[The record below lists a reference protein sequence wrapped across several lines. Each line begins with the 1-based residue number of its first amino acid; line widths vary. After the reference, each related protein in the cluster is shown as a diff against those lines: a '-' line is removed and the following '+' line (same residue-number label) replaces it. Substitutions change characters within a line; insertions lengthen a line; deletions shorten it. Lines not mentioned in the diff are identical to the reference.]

1 MVVESGRD
9 RGGGGGGIMVGD
21 LEEGNLGLRIIISIF
36 RRVNTLD
43 SIPSYRQLDY
53 SEGILFYTRNI
64 HYILFSNKI

>member
-1 MVVESGRD
+1 
-9 RGGGGGGIMVGD
+9 MVGD

-53 SEGILFYTRNI
+53 SEGILFYKKHTLYSI
-64 HYILFSNKI
+64 FK